1 MGWMH
6 DTLEYVQKDPMYRKF
21 HHGELTFSMLY
32 AYNENFVLPISHDEV
47 VHGKGS
53 LVSKMPGD
61 RWQQLANLRAYLS
74 FMWSHPG
81 KQLLFMGSEFGQL
94 SEWSQ
99 ERGLDWWITEQPSH
113 KSIQALVHSLNK
125 VYLENPALW
134 QLDHDW
140 HGFTWIDGGHAEA
153 NALSFLRWDTE
164 GNPIACVINFAGNPH
179 ENFKVGLPFDGE
191 WVEIFNSDAAEFGG
205 SGVGNQGKIVANGEG
220 SHGQPHSADIT
231 VPPLAAVFF
240 KPSSLP
246 RSKKAAKKA

>member
-1 MGWMH
+1 
-6 DTLEYVQKDPMYRKF
+6 
-21 HHGELTFSMLY
+21 MLY

-53 LVSKMPGD
+53 LVAKMPGD

-113 KSIQALVHSLNK
+113 QAIQALIHSLNK
-125 VYLENPALW
+125 VYLENPAMW
-134 QLDHDW
+134 ELDHDW
-140 HGFTWIDGGHAEA
+140 HGFTWIDGGNADA
-153 NALSFLRWDTE
+153 NALSFLRWDKA
-164 GNPIACVINFAGNPH
+164 GNPIACVINFAGQPH
-179 ENFKVGLPFDGE
+179 ENFKVGLPQDGE
-191 WVEIFNSDAAEFGG
+191 WLEIFNSDAAEFGG
-205 SGVGNQGKIVANGEG
+205 SGVGNHGKIVASGDG

-240 KPSSLP
+240 KPAAP
-246 RSKKAAKKA
+246 AKKARAENAKS